1 MKEYTIEFY
10 GKEDGTEPARLFIES
25 LDAKFLQMV
34 L

>member
-25 LDAKFLQMV
+25 LDAKFLQMG